1 MMPIAQHATAIT
13 MSTNLRAA
21 FAVPPL
27 GRALHTVFLVAAV
40 THYLYPP
47 DLLTKPSMYDNLR
60 RVATVF

>member
-1 MMPIAQHATAIT
+1 